1 MNEVIFET
9 IVQILST
16 LLLTM
21 IGVAGAWLM
30 GKLAK
35 RNELANIS
43 IATDEVFK
51 AAQITVGELQQTV
64 VDGLKAASADGK
76 LTEDEIAHL
85 GSLLIQKSIEKLS
98 EPAKKLLT
106 SAGVD
111 ISAIITGVGESLI
124 QSMKQ

>member
-1 MNEVIFET
+1 MSEVIFET

-30 GKLAK
+30 SKIAK
-35 RNELANIS
+35 RDELSSIS

-51 AAQITVGELQQTV
+51 AAQITVGELQQTI
-64 VDGLKAASADGK
+64 VDGWKAANADGK
-76 LTEDEIAHL
+76 LTDDEIKYL
-85 GSLLIQKSIEKLS
+85 GSLLVQKSIEKLS
-98 EPAKKLLT
+98 EPTKKLLT

-124 QSMKQ
+124 QSMKR

>member
-1 MNEVIFET
+1 MSEVIFET

-30 GKLAK
+30 SKIAK
-35 RNELANIS
+35 RDELSSIS

-51 AAQITVGELQQTV
+51 AAQITVGELQQTI
-64 VDGLKAASADGK
+64 VDGWKAANADGK
-76 LTEDEIAHL
+76 LTDDEIKHL
-85 GSLLIQKSIEKLS
+85 GSLLVQKSIEKLS
-98 EPAKKLLT
+98 EPTKKLLT

-124 QSMKQ
+124 QSMKR